1 MKKTTKKLIFLT
13 LILMLSFCFS
23 TRVEAKACNKYSYN
37 ECPTSEGK
45 CFKYP
50 YGNNNQGSCE
60 EKKTCTSYNKHIIT
74 ADGSNDVYMISDY
87 AGDSV
92 HYDLQRNQCVVRDD
106 CFLDVSRPNRG
117 NGYTYYSCYTKEV
130 AKKCEDIENVQNVC
144 ERYKGNGCDFVGG
157 ACITVKKCSDASVKN
172 CDSFPGCK
180 VVRGKCTGSVKN
192 IEYLAKATEKFKC
205 SDVKHL
211 TSIWMFLRIITPFIV
226 VLFGSL
232 DFFKAMAAGDE
243 KEIKASRGKFVKRLI
258 AFFLFILLP
267 FVIQFIFER
276 MGTNGSQK
284 MCLIKCITT
293 NDTSSKGCD

>member
-23 TRVEAKACNKYSYN
+23 ARVEAKACNKYSYN
-37 ECPTSEGK
+37 ECPTTTQA

-50 YGNNNQGSCE
+50 YGNSGKGSCE
-60 EKKTCTSYNKHIIT
+60 EKKSCTSYNKHIIPNST
-74 ADGSNDVYMISDY
+74 QPDGKNETYMISDY
-87 AGDSV
+87 SGDSV
-92 HYDLQRNQCVVRDD
+92 HYDVQRNECVVRDD
-106 CFLDVSRPNRG
+106 CYLEVSRPNRG
-117 NGYTYYSCYTKEV
+117 NGYTYYSCYN
-130 AKKCEDIENVQNVC
+130 KKSANSCTGISIGECEKH
-144 ERYKGNGCDFVGG
+144 YGCGIV
-157 ACITVKKCSDASVKN
+157 N
-172 CDSFPGCK
+172 
-180 VVRGKCTGSVKN
+180 GKCDDVARKKGASYLVK
-192 IEYLAKATEKFKC
+192 ESEKFKC

-243 KEIKASRGKFVKRLI
+243 KGIKTSRGKFVKRLI

-276 MGTNGSQK
+276 IGTNGSQK